1 MIQPIS
7 DEDFRKLTNFIKA
20 QYGITL
26 QQKRQL
32 VTSRLSSMLTEQG
45 YTSFSEFVAQLL
57 KERDPQKIE
66 QVLNRLTT
74 NYTFF
79 MRETEHFDFFT
90 KVILPELVRKYQSKK
105 SLAIWSAGCSSGE
118 EPYNLSMYIKDYLGM
133 QASQWDTRILATDIS
148 QKALAKAKKGVYEV
162 PDTVPESWRKK
173 YFKKI
178 EGSRYAVS
186 PEIRNNVIFQT
197 FNLMEG
203 RGMCR
208 IHLIGAEHTAWCDHP
223 DGELPFLHFV
233 YLCRRCLRSQQNI
246 SRDIERILFIL
257 RRMIRRNIQR
267 LKIIVVLLH
276 FRTFDH
282 FISHANEDS
291 LHLFQCNGARMSVS
305 NVILS
310 GRQRNIDDFRLHL
323 RLSDCL
329 LHLPDRFF
337 QNLLNLC
344 SCLIDKLPHLGTL
357 FRQHILH
364 TFQHSRQFPLL
375 TQEIDSYF
383 IQLLQRVAGFD
394 LPQRFCLDLLQ
405 LLSHHYSPLPK

>member
-148 QKALAKAKKGVYEV
+148 QKALAKDKKGVYEV

-197 FNLMEG
+197 FNLMDP
-203 RGMCR
+203 
-208 IHLIGAEHTAWCDHP
+208 I
-223 DGELPFLHFV
+223 
-233 YLCRRCLRSQQNI
+233 
-246 SRDIERILFIL
+246 
-257 RRMIRRNIQR
+257 
-267 LKIIVVLLH
+267 K
-276 FRTFDH
+276 FRTKFDVI
-282 FISHANEDS
+282 FCRNVMIYFDQPTKDALVRRFYDATVPGGYLMISHSEN
-291 LHLFQCNGARMSVS
+291 
-305 NVILS
+305 LS
-310 GRQRNIDDFRLHL
+310 KDAPYTTVAP
-323 RLSDCL
+323 S
-329 LHLPDRFF
+329 
-337 QNLLNLC
+337 
-344 SCLIDKLPHLGTL
+344 
-357 FRQHILH
+357 
-364 TFQHSRQFPLL
+364 TFQ
-375 TQEIDSYF
+375 
-383 IQLLQRVAGFD
+383 
-394 LPQRFCLDLLQ
+394 
-405 LLSHHYSPLPK
+405 KK